1 MDSTAR
7 ASSRPLAL
15 PLQPLVAPCVLLV
28 GEQEFDLLLM
38 DIEMPVLDGL
48 MATRR
53 IRRHE
58 IACKSAKCVPVVP
71 YAGNASGLDEG
82 KWRDSGIDAV
92 LGKPNPEPGVMGE
105 CLKRWCP
112 DKFPVSSESFA

>member
-48 MATRR
+48 MGAFCADWT
-53 IRRHE
+53 
-58 IACKSAKCVPVVP
+58 AMPK
-71 YAGNASGLDEG
+71 
-82 KWRDSGIDAV
+82 
-92 LGKPNPEPGVMGE
+92 
-105 CLKRWCP
+105 
-112 DKFPVSSESFA
+112 